1 MLFNYIIMDNN
12 HLIIHIN
19 VKTGLQ
25 DNYLKFE
32 DGQIILGIKSLPLKN
47 KANLEVIKILS
58 KLFRVD
64 DIDIIIIQGM
74 SNNIKTIKIINP
86 KFIPNEIL

>member
-1 MLFNYIIMDNN
+1 MDNN
-12 HLIIHIN
+12 YLIIHIN

-58 KLFRVD
+58 KFFRVD
-64 DIDIIIIQGM
+64 DVDVIIIKGM
-74 SNNIKTIKIINP
+74 SNNIKTIKIIDP

>member
-1 MLFNYIIMDNN
+1 MDSN

-25 DNYLKFE
+25 NNYLKFE

-64 DIDIIIIQGM
+64 DVDVIIIKGM
-74 SNNIKTIKIINP
+74 SNNIKTIKIIDP
-86 KFIPNEIL
+86 KFIPSEIL

>member
-1 MLFNYIIMDNN
+1 MDNN
-12 HLIIHIN
+12 YLIIHIN

-25 DNYLKFE
+25 NNYLKFE
-32 DGQIILGIKSLPLKN
+32 DGQIILGIKPLPLKN

-58 KLFRVD
+58 KFFRVD
-64 DIDIIIIQGM
+64 DVDVIIINGM
-74 SNNIKTIKIINP
+74 SHNIKTIKIIDP

>member
-1 MLFNYIIMDNN
+1 MDNN
-12 HLIIHIN
+12 YIIIHIN
-19 VKTGLQ
+19 IKTGLQ

-64 DIDIIIIQGM
+64 DVNVIIIKGV
-74 SNNIKTIKIINP
+74 SNNIKTIKIIDP
-86 KFIPNEIL
+86 KLIPNEIL

>member
-1 MLFNYIIMDNN
+1 MDNN

-64 DIDIIIIQGM
+64 DVDVIIIKGM
-74 SNNIKTIKIINP
+74 SNNIKTIKIIDP

>member
-1 MLFNYIIMDNN
+1 MDNN

-64 DIDIIIIQGM
+64 NVNVIIIKGV
-74 SNNIKTIKIINP
+74 SNNIKTIKIIDP

>member
-1 MLFNYIIMDNN
+1 MDNN
-12 HLIIHIN
+12 YIIIHIN
-19 VKTGLQ
+19 IKTGLQ

-64 DIDIIIIQGM
+64 DVNVIIIKGV
-74 SNNIKTIKIINP
+74 SNNIKTIKIIDP

>member
-1 MLFNYIIMDNN
+1 MDNN
-12 HLIIHIN
+12 HLIIQIN

-64 DIDIIIIQGM
+64 DVDVIIIKGM
-74 SNNIKTIKIINP
+74 SNNIKTIKIIDP

>member
-1 MLFNYIIMDNN
+1 MDNN
-12 HLIIHIN
+12 YLIIHIN

-32 DGQIILGIKSLPLKN
+32 DGQIILDIKPLPLKN

-64 DIDIIIIQGM
+64 DVNVIIIKGV
-74 SNNIKTIKIINP
+74 SNNIKTIKIIDP

>member
-1 MLFNYIIMDNN
+1 MLFNYIIMDSN

-64 DIDIIIIQGM
+64 DVDVIIIKGM
-74 SNNIKTIKIINP
+74 SNNIKTIKIIDP

>member
-1 MLFNYIIMDNN
+1 MDNN
-12 HLIIHIN
+12 HIIIHIN

-25 DNYLKFE
+25 DNYIKFE

-58 KLFRVD
+58 KFFRVD
-64 DIDIIIIQGM
+64 DVDVIIIKGM
-74 SNNIKTIKIINP
+74 SNNIKTIKIIDP

>member
-1 MLFNYIIMDNN
+1 MDNN

-25 DNYLKFE
+25 DNYMEFE

-58 KLFRVD
+58 KFFRVD
-64 DIDIIIIQGM
+64 DVDVIIIKGM
-74 SNNIKTIKIINP
+74 SNNIKTIKIIDP
-86 KFIPNEIL
+86 KFIPNEIM

>member
-1 MLFNYIIMDNN
+1 MDNN
-12 HLIIHIN
+12 YLIIHIN

-64 DIDIIIIQGM
+64 DVNVIIIKGV
-74 SNNIKTIKIINP
+74 SNNIKTIKIIDP

>member
-1 MLFNYIIMDNN
+1 MDNN

-25 DNYLKFE
+25 DNYIKFE
-32 DGQIILGIKSLPLKN
+32 DGQIILGMKSLPLKN

-64 DIDIIIIQGM
+64 DVNVIIIKGV
-74 SNNIKTIKIINP
+74 SNNIKTIKIIDP

>member
-1 MLFNYIIMDNN
+1 MDNN

-64 DIDIIIIQGM
+64 DVNVIIIKGV

>member
-1 MLFNYIIMDNN
+1 MDNN
-12 HLIIHIN
+12 YLIIHIN
-19 VKTGLQ
+19 IKTGLQ

-32 DGQIILGIKSLPLKN
+32 DGQIILGIKPLPLKN

-64 DIDIIIIQGM
+64 DVNVIIIKGV
-74 SNNIKTIKIINP
+74 SNNIKTIKIIDP

>member
-1 MLFNYIIMDNN
+1 MDNN
-12 HLIIHIN
+12 YIIIHIN

-64 DIDIIIIQGM
+64 DVNVIIIKGV
-74 SNNIKTIKIINP
+74 SNNIKTIKIIDP

>member
-1 MLFNYIIMDNN
+1 MDSN

-32 DGQIILGIKSLPLKN
+32 DGQIILGIKSLPLKS

-64 DIDIIIIQGM
+64 DVDVIIIKGM
-74 SNNIKTIKIINP
+74 SNNIKTIKIIDP
-86 KFIPNEIL
+86 KFIPSEIL

>member
-1 MLFNYIIMDNN
+1 MDSN

-25 DNYLKFE
+25 DNYIKFE

-64 DIDIIIIQGM
+64 DVDVIIIKGM
-74 SNNIKTIKIINP
+74 SNNIKTIKIIDP

>member
-1 MLFNYIIMDNN
+1 MDNN

-25 DNYLKFE
+25 DNYIKFE
-32 DGQIILGIKSLPLKN
+32 EGQIILGIKSLPLKN

-58 KLFRVD
+58 KFFRVD
-64 DIDIIIIQGM
+64 DVDVIIIKGM
-74 SNNIKTIKIINP
+74 SNNIKTIKIIDP

>member
-1 MLFNYIIMDNN
+1 MDNN

-25 DNYLKFE
+25 DNYIKFE

-58 KLFRVD
+58 KFFRVD
-64 DIDIIIIQGM
+64 DVDVIIIKGI
-74 SNNIKTIKIINP
+74 SNNIKTIKIIDP

>member
-1 MLFNYIIMDNN
+1 MDNN
-12 HLIIHIN
+12 YLIIHIN

-25 DNYLKFE
+25 NNYLKFE
-32 DGQIILGIKSLPLKN
+32 DGQIILGIKPLPLKN

-64 DIDIIIIQGM
+64 DVNVIIIKGV
-74 SNNIKTIKIINP
+74 SNNIKTIKIIDP

>member
-1 MLFNYIIMDNN
+1 MDNN
-12 HLIIHIN
+12 YLIIHIN

-64 DIDIIIIQGM
+64 DVNVIIIKGV
-74 SNNIKTIKIINP
+74 SNNIKTIKIIDP
-86 KFIPNEIL
+86 KLIPNEIL

>member
-1 MLFNYIIMDNN
+1 MDSN

-64 DIDIIIIQGM
+64 DVDVIIIKGM
-74 SNNIKTIKIINP
+74 SNNIKTIKIIDP
-86 KFIPNEIL
+86 KFIPSEIL

>member
-1 MLFNYIIMDNN
+1 MDNN

-25 DNYLKFE
+25 DNYMEFE

-58 KLFRVD
+58 KFFHVD
-64 DIDIIIIQGM
+64 DVDVIIIKGM
-74 SNNIKTIKIINP
+74 SNNIKTIKIIDP
-86 KFIPNEIL
+86 KFIPDEIM

>member
-1 MLFNYIIMDNN
+1 MDNN

-64 DIDIIIIQGM
+64 DIDIMIIQGM

>member
-1 MLFNYIIMDNN
+1 MDNN
-12 HLIIHIN
+12 HLIIQIN

-58 KLFRVD
+58 KLFCVD

>member
-1 MLFNYIIMDNN
+1 MDNN
-12 HLIIHIN
+12 YLIIHIN

-32 DGQIILGIKSLPLKN
+32 DRQIILGIKSLPLKN

-64 DIDIIIIQGM
+64 DVNVIIIKGV
-74 SNNIKTIKIINP
+74 SNNIKTIKIIDP

>member
-1 MLFNYIIMDNN
+1 MDNN

-25 DNYLKFE
+25 DNYIKFE
-32 DGQIILGIKSLPLKN
+32 DGQIILGMKSLPLKN

-58 KLFRVD
+58 KFFRVD
-64 DIDIIIIQGM
+64 DVDVIIIKGM
-74 SNNIKTIKIINP
+74 SNNIKTIKIIDP

>member
-1 MLFNYIIMDNN
+1 MDNN

-25 DNYLKFE
+25 DNYIKFE

-58 KLFRVD
+58 KFFRVD
-64 DIDIIIIQGM
+64 DVDVIVIKGL
-74 SNNIKTIKIINP
+74 SNNIKTIKIIDP

>member
-1 MLFNYIIMDNN
+1 MDNN
-12 HLIIHIN
+12 HLIIQIN

-25 DNYLKFE
+25 DNYIKFE

-58 KLFRVD
+58 KFFRVD
-64 DIDIIIIQGM
+64 DVDVIIIKGM
-74 SNNIKTIKIINP
+74 SNNIKTIKIIDP

>member
-1 MLFNYIIMDNN
+1 MDNN
-12 HLIIHIN
+12 HLIIQIN

-64 DIDIIIIQGM
+64 DIDIIIIP
-74 SNNIKTIKIINP
+74 NKTPIDNPITNTNSFVIFFPLNTINY
-86 KFIPNEIL
+86 I

>member
-1 MLFNYIIMDNN
+1 MDNN

-25 DNYLKFE
+25 DNYIKFE

-58 KLFRVD
+58 KFFRVD
-64 DIDIIIIQGM
+64 DVDVIIINGM
-74 SNNIKTIKIINP
+74 SHNIKTIKIIDP